1 MARKRG
7 ESYEDWQAR
16 RQRERLAFTVALR
29 EIEGLVEKQ
38 PGNFHFR
45 SRAFL
50 HFHGGDT
57 GRVADVKLGPE
68 WVRRPAETP
77 RQLDALRKEVAEYVA
92 SNRPSRRSS
101 TR

>member
-7 ESYEDWQAR
+7 ETYEDWQAR
-16 RQRERLAFTVALR
+16 RVQERLAFTAALR
-29 EIEGLVEKQ
+29 EIDGLVEKQ

-50 HFHGGDT
+50 HFHGGES
-57 GRVADVKLGPE
+57 GRVADVKLGPD

-77 RQLDALRKEVAEYVA
+77 RQLEVLRREVAAYVA
-92 SNRPSRRSS
+92 ANRPSRLRG
-101 TR
+101 R